1 MLFFCFF
8 KQKTAYEMR
17 ISDWSSDV
25 CSSDLL
31 KAPKG
36 KNLGRTARFD
46 HLAVGFEV
54 LDRHFHLQR
63 AAGDAAGEDTADEI
77 VAVQQRHQELE
88 RAVTVGDRLRHMI
101 DDGFEHRRQIPRT
114 GVRVEAGIAVAAGGI
129 EHREIE
135 LVVAGVEAD
144 EQIEHFVKH
153 FLDALVGRSEE
164 HTSELQSLMR
174 ISYAVF
180 CLTKKNKT
188 R

>member
-1 MLFFCFF
+1 MFCCF

-25 CSSDLL
+25 CSSDLIGKPGDRDDVACVSFLHRHAL

-46 HLAVGFEV
+46 HLAVGIER
-54 LDRHFHLQR
+54 LDRHVHLQR

-101 DDGFEHRRQIPRT
+101 DDG
-114 GVRVEAGIAVAAGGI
+114 
-129 EHREIE
+129 
-135 LVVAGVEAD
+135 
-144 EQIEHFVKH
+144 
-153 FLDALVGRSEE
+153 RSEE

-174 ISYAVF
+174 ITYA
-180 CLTKKNKT
+180 
-188 R
+188 

>member
-46 HLAVGFEV
+46 HLAVGIER
-54 LDRHFHLQR
+54 LDRHVHLQR

-88 RAVTVGDRLRHMI
+88 RAVPVGDRLRHML
-101 DDGFEHRRQIPRT
+101 DDGVEPRRQIPRT
-114 GVRVEAGIAVAAGGI
+114 GFRVEAGIAVAAGGR
-129 EHREIE
+129 HTRE
-135 LVVAGVEAD
+135 LAPGGPGVAA
-144 EQIEHFVKH
+144 
-153 FLDALVGRSEE
+153 AW
-164 HTSELQSLMR
+164 TS
-174 ISYAVF
+174 AA
-180 CLTKKNKT
+180 
-188 R
+188 